1 MLQCHQEKVKT
12 SKEVAKA
19 KPASRPLAAAQKDR
33 GPTTDGSLQMLLPEH
48 KGLLL
53 GALNPIDLGSSHQ
66 TPGFGKV
73 CANQDEGP
81 GRARIPS
88 LALARRL
95 RGRPRSCWMPACTPA
110 YCARPQGE
118 PGHGGPGHGGAGHGV
133 RPLGGAEP
141 RGCGPRGSRATGEP
155 SHGGAGHGCRVGCG
169 AVVRRWE
176 GDRLRTS
183 PGRAGR
189 RWHRSTP
196 GGGQV
201 IHGTAPGQGAAGRAV
216 GTGPGGEA
224 RRGDP
229 REEGRAGGEGRWTEA
244 GRGRRGGR
252 GALTVDSRTW
262 L

>member
-141 RGCGPRGSRATGEP
+141 RGSRATGVRATAAGWAAGP
-155 SHGGAGHGCRVGCG
+155 S
-169 AVVRRWE
+169 
-176 GDRLRTS
+176 S
-183 PGRAGR
+183 
-189 RWHRSTP
+189 
-196 GGGQV
+196 
-201 IHGTAPGQGAAGRAV
+201 AAGRV
-216 GTGPGGEA
+216 TGS
-224 RRGDP
+224 
-229 REEGRAGGEGRWTEA
+229 GRARGEQDAGGTEA
-244 GRGRRGGR
+244 LP
-252 GALTVDSRTW
+252 GADR
-262 L
+262 